1 MQETK
6 QFLEQH
12 GNKCEEVNLR
22 ICNFRIE
29 YITCYKC
36 YTRKREAAYA
46 GRNDP
51 CGIQAIGSWRLVV
64 IVKFIQFIPGISLT
78 YSFSQLPNSTQIH
91 IPKLASKIGC
101 ALIVNLSQL
110 NQKGQKFHVAYVFMG
125 NCCCS
130 ADIDVKGL
138 LLVLVLALLLMAI
151 CIPPPNDGS
160 SMFIVAPD
168 SLISI
173 VATGY
178 KVLSCRGFS
187 SLCYN
192 KLICVQ
198 DKYY

>member
-51 CGIQAIGSWRLVV
+51 CGIQAIGSWQLVV

-91 IPKLASKIGC
+91 IPRLASKIGC

-110 NQKGQKFHVAYVFMG
+110 N
-125 NCCCS
+125 
-130 ADIDVKGL
+130 
-138 LLVLVLALLLMAI
+138 
-151 CIPPPNDGS
+151 
-160 SMFIVAPD
+160 
-168 SLISI
+168 
-173 VATGY
+173 
-178 KVLSCRGFS
+178 
-187 SLCYN
+187 
-192 KLICVQ
+192 
-198 DKYY
+198 